1 MSLKASLAAEK
12 EGGLVVGQKDLKE
25 KERHPSPSPLGPADA
40 NVGNGK
46 PGMGVGMGMASTA
59 TIGGIT
65 GTKAVKR
72 SATGSA
78 ATGAE
83 KRKKALKRL

>member
-1 MSLKASLAAEK
+1 MSLKSALSSEK
-12 EGGLVVGQKDLKE
+12 EGLNVGGPQ
-25 KERHPSPSPLGPADA
+25 KERHPSPSPLGTADA
-40 NVGNGK
+40 NVGNGGK
-46 PGMGVGMGMASTA
+46 PRMGMAPA
-59 TIGGIT
+59 AGAGGVSSN
-65 GTKAVKR
+65 KAIKR